1 MTNLSD
7 LFPAGAGKQ
16 VSFVAS
22 GTLSNGQAVG
32 LKADG
37 TVEAIATTG
46 GAGTPVVFEAAIS
59 YYIASTFDS
68 NANKVVIAYSDA
80 GNSNYGTAIV
90 GTVSGT
96 SISFGT
102 PVVFATL
109 YAQDMAL
116 TFDSSANKVVII
128 YKGASSYGTAIVGTV
143 SGTSI
148 SFGADNVFN
157 AANSFEMSATF
168 DSNSNKVI
176 IIYVDAGN
184 SYYGTSIV
192 AAVSGT
198 SISFGSPVVF
208 SAASSAFTSVIFD
221 SSVNKVVVNWRGGS
235 SYGTAI
241 VGIVAGTV
249 MTFGTAVVY
258 SAASTYYSAT
268 AFDSTSNKV
277 VMAYRDGGNS
287 NYGTAIIGTVSG
299 LRDISFGTAVVFEAD
314 RSEYIAITFDSNVNK
329 VVIAYADYA
338 NSNYGTIIVGT
349 VSGTSISFDSPVVFS
364 AETTVPSA
372 ATFDSTSNKVVIGY
386 RNSSNYGTSVTFS
399 PSASNNT
406 SFIGI
411 SDAAISSA
419 ASGNVTIKGG
429 IKSGLSSLTPGSD
442 YYVQSDGSI
451 TTSSAGVKIGRAMSS
466 TALNLEYTS

>member
-22 GTLSNGQAVG
+22 GTLSNGQTVA
-32 LKADG
+32 LKNDG
-37 TVEAIATTG
+37 TVEAVGVTG
-46 GAGTPVVFEAAIS
+46 GVGTPAIFEAAVS
-59 YYIASTFDS
+59 YYNEATFDS

-109 YAQDMAL
+109 NAQDMAL

-157 AANSFEMSATF
+157 SASSSEIGVTF
-168 DSNSNKVI
+168 DSNANKVVLT
-176 IIYVDAGN
+176 YVDAGN

-192 AAVSGT
+192 ATVSGT
-198 SISFGSPVVF
+198 SISFG
-208 SAASSAFTSVIFD
+208 
-221 SSVNKVVVNWRGGS
+221 
-235 SYGTAI
+235 
-241 VGIVAGTV
+241 
-249 MTFGTAVVY
+249 TAVVF

-277 VMAYRDGGNS
+277 VIAYRDGGNS
-287 NYGTAIIGTVSG
+287 NYGTAIVGTVSSTS
-299 LRDISFGTAVVFEAD
+299 ISFGTPVVFEAA
-314 RSEYIAITFDSNVNK
+314 RSEYIVVTFDSSANK

-338 NSNYGTIIVGT
+338 NSNYGTVIVGT

-364 AETTVPSA
+364 ASNPTVPGSA
-372 ATFDSTSNKVVIGY
+372 IFDSSANKVVIAY
-386 RNSSNYGTSVTFS
+386 RPSSNYGTSVTFS
-399 PSASNNT
+399 PPASNNT

-411 SDAAISSA
+411 TDAAISSA

-429 IKSGLSSLTPGSD
+429 IAINGLSSLTPGSD
-442 YYVQSDGSI
+442 YYAQADGTIS
-451 TTSSAGVKIGRAMSS
+451 TVSTSPAVKIGRAMSATS
-466 TALNLEYTS
+466 INLEYQS